1 MLGCVCVFLMII
13 CCAHRLMCH
22 GVDVALAWREVDWVV
37 LKCPTCLM
45 ECTCLIWV
53 KEGGLLA
60 SEGRVCVCVCVCVY
74 VHVHAYAPACVP
86 VHK

>member
-1 MLGCVCVFLMII
+1 MLGYVYVFLMII
-13 CCAHRLMCH
+13 CCAHRLMFH

-45 ECTCLIWV
+45 ECTCPIWV

-60 SEGRVCVCVCVCVY
+60 SEEHLCVCVCVCVHLY
-74 VHVHAYAPACVP
+74 VCVCTRTC
-86 VHK
+86 